1 MELQRPQKL
10 SKYLFYIM
18 LLAGCYF
25 TLVFTGLMNSSN
37 FAVVGAVFEL
47 FTIPLIVTALGIFI
61 YLTCEIFIRQRMRN
75 MYAYFSIAISAAVL
89 FSSVYFTIKPI

>member
-1 MELQRPQKL
+1 
-10 SKYLFYIM
+10 M

-25 TLVFTGLMNSSN
+25 TLVFTGLMNSSD